1 MKKTTFLLAGLFG
14 AGFSFGQIF
23 SDNFDAVPIN
33 TYIGPTSTYWST
45 WSGTEGGNEDAKTTN
60 NQANSQPNSVYFS
73 STAASGGPQ
82 DVLLKFGQLYTNG
95 IFTLETDFY
104 INSGKNA
111 YFNIQGALNPGT
123 TWALNVNMDGGQI
136 YIDDAT
142 TPNLAVG
149 SYTEGAW
156 FKLKIE
162 ANLTLK
168 VWKAYVNNNLFGTWI
183 NGVNSVASVDYF
195 PIQNS
200 QFYIDNVSFD
210 HQPYTLSNLNGMVA
224 MLDMGGELAGQIVY
238 PKIRIVNAGL
248 TTINSCD
255 INLNY
260 NGTNYTQNLTG
271 LNLASTANQ
280 SINVGNVN
288 LASGNLPVVATI
300 SNVNGQND
308 DVSSDDTL
316 SISLN
321 PIVPAAGKMVVSEEG
336 TGTWCQYCPRGAV
349 FMDQFNSK
357 YSQFW
362 VGIAVHNGD
371 PMTVTDY
378 DSAFGNLIS
387 GYPSALVDRGADV
400 DPSGMSPDFFER
412 IQIAPVAT
420 IQNGATWDPS
430 TRVLQVS
437 VSADFV
443 QAANSNYKLLCVLT
457 EDGVTGT
464 GSGYNQ
470 VNAYANN
477 ALGPMGGYESLA
489 NPVPAAQMVYD
500 HVARAIAPS
509 FTGYANSFPATV
521 SPGATH
527 TLNFDFTLPASW
539 DENSIHIVG
548 MLVDPQGRIDN
559 AGKATIAEAVS
570 NGYVLGSNA
579 GIYDFS
585 DSELAESLNIY
596 PNPAN
601 SFANISFNSPK
612 SSEVELKVSDLS
624 GKILA
629 VKNYGIM
636 NGAYDITLNTS
647 NYSSGIYI
655 VEMSFDGRKV
665 QKRLIIE

>member
-260 NGTNYTQNLTG
+260 NNWTE
-271 LNLASTANQ
+271 
-280 SINVGNVN
+280 
-288 LASGNLPVVATI
+288 
-300 SNVNGQND
+300 
-308 DVSSDDTL
+308 SS
-316 SISLN
+316 
-321 PIVPAAGKMVVSEEG
+321 
-336 TGTWCQYCPRGAV
+336 
-349 FMDQFNSK
+349 
-357 YSQFW
+357 
-362 VGIAVHNGD
+362 
-371 PMTVTDY
+371 
-378 DSAFGNLIS
+378 
-387 GYPSALVDRGADV
+387 
-400 DPSGMSPDFFER
+400 
-412 IQIAPVAT
+412 
-420 IQNGATWDPS
+420 
-430 TRVLQVS
+430 
-437 VSADFV
+437 
-443 QAANSNYKLLCVLT
+443 
-457 EDGVTGT
+457 
-464 GSGYNQ
+464 
-470 VNAYANN
+470 
-477 ALGPMGGYESLA
+477 
-489 NPVPAAQMVYD
+489 
-500 HVARAIAPS
+500 
-509 FTGYANSFPATV
+509 
-521 SPGATH
+521 
-527 TLNFDFTLPASW
+527 
-539 DENSIHIVG
+539 
-548 MLVDPQGRIDN
+548 
-559 AGKATIAEAVS
+559 
-570 NGYVLGSNA
+570 
-579 GIYDFS
+579 
-585 DSELAESLNIY
+585 
-596 PNPAN
+596 
-601 SFANISFNSPK
+601 
-612 SSEVELKVSDLS
+612 
-624 GKILA
+624 
-629 VKNYGIM
+629 
-636 NGAYDITLNTS
+636 
-647 NYSSGIYI
+647 
-655 VEMSFDGRKV
+655 
-665 QKRLIIE
+665 